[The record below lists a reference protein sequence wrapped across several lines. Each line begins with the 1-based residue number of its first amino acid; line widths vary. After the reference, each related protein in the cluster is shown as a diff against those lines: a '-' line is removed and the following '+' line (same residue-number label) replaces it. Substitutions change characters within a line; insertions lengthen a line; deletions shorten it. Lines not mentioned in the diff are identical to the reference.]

1 MTAHNAMQP
10 TYCLTNSGH
19 MRHLQRDNQRTW
31 CGFPIGHEVRPE
43 DPDFAELPVCGN
55 CLRAAS

>member
-1 MTAHNAMQP
+1 
-10 TYCLTNSGH
+10 

-31 CGFPIGHEVRPE
+31 CGFPIGHEVRPGG
-43 DPDFAELPVCGN
+43 PDYTDLPVCGN